1 MDFFEHQ
8 DRARRNT
15 SLLVLYFFLAVA
27 LIVVAIYIV
36 VLIFIVG
43 LNRKTEGIEVVPV
56 AGYWDPEIFAYSA
69 GATGPRR
76 PRALRTT

>member
-8 DRARRNT
+8 ERARRNT
-15 SLLVLYFFLAVA
+15 VLLVLYFFLAVA

-56 AGYWDPEIFAYSA
+56 AGYWDPEIFAYS
-69 GATGPRR
+69 
-76 PRALRTT
+76 